1 MKIELSN
8 GELLDRLTI
17 LEIKLDKIQDAAKL
31 VNIREELSQL
41 KPLVENMILSVSGQ
55 YKRLT
60 DINRQLW
67 EIEDI
72 IRELENKKQ
81 FDDVF
86 IQTARHVYLLNDER
100 AAVKKEINLLTN
112 SGLIEEKSYAG
123 Y

>member
-86 IQTARHVYLLNDER
+86 IQTARQVYLMNDER